1 MSREKPKKIK
11 VSVGSRIFDTVNLI
25 FLILLGLTTFYPFW
39 DCLVVSFSSLKSYLA
54 TVSYTHLFREFAMKT
69 KQYLNESKLA
79 LVIV

>member
-39 DCLVVSFSSLKSYLA
+39 DCLVVSFSSL
-54 TVSYTHLFREFAMKT
+54 
-69 KQYLNESKLA
+69 
-79 LVIV
+79 

>member
-39 DCLVVSFSSLKSYLA
+39 DCLVVSFSSLKAIWRRTSIYGRTNGRLK
-54 TVSYTHLFREFAMKT
+54 AMP
-69 KQYLNESKLA
+69 
-79 LVIV
+79 IC